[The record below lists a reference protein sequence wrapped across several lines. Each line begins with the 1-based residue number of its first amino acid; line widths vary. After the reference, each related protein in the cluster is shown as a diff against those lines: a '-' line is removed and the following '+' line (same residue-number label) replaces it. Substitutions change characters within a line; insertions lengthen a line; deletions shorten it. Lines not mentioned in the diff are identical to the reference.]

1 MAGMDPKILAAV
13 FASIAA
19 LAVGTGGTSVDD
31 FQNMKP
37 QNMAGQF
44 FNSGTGF
51 LENINEQPT
60 PENSVKVG
68 IQLESDSGRLN
79 LKNSELRI
87 SNFKELSSTSK
98 KITSDEAISFKGF
111 TGNIKISRQNSTL
124 VTGTSNGFSSS
135 GVNFTKKLDIDFR
148 TDSELIE
155 ISDISRTGIKFDEV
169 DVNMRS
175 EADETVIQ
183 KGDSRLSINSF
194 SGKARIFPQNMT
206 IILDGKVDRFEA
218 GGTSFTG

>member
-31 FQNMKP
+31 FQNMNP
-37 QNMAGQF
+37 ENMVGQF

-51 LENINEQPT
+51 LENINKQPV
-60 PENSVKVG
+60 PENSVKVS
-68 IQLESDSGRLN
+68 IQLESDSGRLSVQ
-79 LKNSELRI
+79 KSELRVSEFRELI
-87 SNFKELSSTSK
+87 SPSK
-98 KITSDEAISFKGF
+98 KITSDESISFKDF
-111 TGNIKISRQNSTL
+111 TGNVKISRENETL
-124 VTGTSNGFSSS
+124 VSGSSNGFSSS

-148 TDSELIE
+148 TNSELIE

-169 DVNMRS
+169 DVKMRS

-194 SGKARIFPQNMT
+194 SGGAKLFPQNMT
-206 IILDGKVDRFEA
+206 IVLDGKVDSFEA